1 MANDDGGQGTTE
13 TTPNGRGKTGGS
25 DRKELLLKMYD
36 QMFNDINTHIIVVWQ
51 SIGVLVGA
59 FAVLALVER
68 NIISVDIGTSLI
80 LLLCGWLLANL
91 LDSSYWYNRNLAII
105 ANIERQFLLTS
116 DLREIHYYFGAHRP
130 SNKMITHLRIQRALG
145 VGIGLLVLL
154 FHFNTRVFGGLGAP
168 WSNFEFQR
176 SLPYVI
182 ATAVLIYVIHVK
194 KHRDL
199 SYAEFIQRSPGK
211 LIDTSGIVYGEGHG
225 FPPTSTRP
233 ETENRR

>member
-1 MANDDGGQGTTE
+1 MANDDAGEGTTE
-13 TTPNGRGKTGGS
+13 TSPNGRSGAGANG
-25 DRKELLLKMYD
+25 RKELLLKMYD

-51 SIGVLVGA
+51 SVGVLVGA
-59 FAVLALVER
+59 FAVLALVEKH
-68 NIISVDIGTSLI
+68 IISVDIGTSLI
-80 LLLCGWLLANL
+80 LLLCGWLFANL

-154 FHFNTRVFGGLGAP
+154 FHFSTRVFGGLGAP

-176 SLPYVI
+176 SWPYLAVI
-182 ATAVLIYVIHVK
+182 AVLIYVV
-194 KHRDL
+194 RL
-199 SYAEFIQRSPGK
+199 NRQRNRSYAEFIQRSPGK
-211 LIDTSGIVYGEGHG
+211 LIDTSGVVYGEGHG
-225 FPPTSTRP
+225 YPPTSTRP
-233 ETENRR
+233 EGEKGS

>member
-1 MANDDGGQGTTE
+1 MDDEDTSEGPIQ
-13 TTPNGRGKTGGS
+13 TTPDGLGKAGGNG
-25 DRKELLLKMYD
+25 RKELLLKMYD

-68 NIISVDIGTSLI
+68 NIIPLDIGTSLI
-80 LLLCGWLLANL
+80 LLLCGWLIANL
-91 LDSSYWYNRNLAII
+91 YDSSYWYNRNLRII
-105 ANIERQFLLTS
+105 ANIERQFLLKS
-116 DLREIHYYFGAHRP
+116 DLHEVHYYFGTHR

-154 FHFNTRVFGGLGAP
+154 FHFNTRVYPGLSAP

-176 SLPYVI
+176 SLPYFAI
-182 ATAVLIYVIHVK
+182 MIVLIYVVRLK
-194 KHRDL
+194 GQRDR
-199 SYAEFIQRSPGK
+199 SYDEFIQNSPGK
-211 LIDTSGIVYGEGHG
+211 WIDTSGIVYGEGHG

-233 ETENRR
+233 DRQKRT

>member
-1 MANDDGGQGTTE
+1 MASDDAGEGTNESTANRRGNAGG
-13 TTPNGRGKTGGS
+13 NG
-25 DRKELLLKMYD
+25 RKELLLKMYD

-80 LLLCGWLLANL
+80 LLLCGWLFANL
-91 LDSSYWYNRNLAII
+91 LDSSYWYNRNLRII
-105 ANIERQFLLTS
+105 ANIERQFLSKS

-130 SNKMITHLRIQRALG
+130 GNKMITHLRIQRALG

-154 FHFNTRVFGGLGAP
+154 FHFSTRVFARLSTP

-176 SLPYVI
+176 LLPYLAVI
-182 ATAVLIYVIHVK
+182 AVLIYVVRLK
-194 KHRDL
+194 RQRDR
-199 SYAEFIQRSPGK
+199 SYAEFIQNSPGRPV
-211 LIDTSGIVYGEGHG
+211 DTSGIIYGEGHG
-225 FPPTSTRP
+225 FPPTSTRRER
-233 ETENRR
+233 ET